1 MSCQLVP
8 LSDRGKPV
16 IAVESMGKTP
26 MLPTMEV
33 VPAVEMPALDKITKS
48 PAVPR
53 LTGCWDPL
61 SAVIVAA
68 MEAIP
73 IISVCV
79 EFISL

>member
-1 MSCQLVP
+1 
-8 LSDRGKPV
+8 
-16 IAVESMGKTP
+16 
-26 MLPTMEV
+26 
-33 VPAVEMPALDKITKS
+33 
-48 PAVPR
+48 VPR